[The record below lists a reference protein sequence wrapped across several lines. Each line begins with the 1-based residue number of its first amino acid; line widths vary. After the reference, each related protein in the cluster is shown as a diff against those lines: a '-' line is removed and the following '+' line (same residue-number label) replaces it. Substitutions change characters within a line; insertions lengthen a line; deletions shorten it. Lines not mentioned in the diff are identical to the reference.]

1 MPRIHARL
9 LGGLELRDDR
19 GNELTLATRK
29 SRALLAFLITE
40 ADKWH
45 TRERLA
51 GLLWGDRQ
59 PAQARHSLTQALGA
73 IRKLGDAANVT
84 LIESGS
90 ERVRLLSAAVNAD
103 TLSFREHHSR
113 DAARAAECYAG
124 PLLDGFAPLDAA
136 FDEWL
141 LMERVSLHQQACST
155 LTKVTDQA
163 ETRGDF
169 AVAIAAARRWLAL
182 DPFAEPAHRRL
193 MQLLIASGDQA
204 EAIRQYQICERL
216 LDKELGIAPSV
227 ETTLLLQ
234 AIRAQSRKVEAAA
247 DLKLIRGSSQ
257 PIALLLPDRPSIAV
271 LPFANLSSDPEHMFF
286 ADGIA
291 EDIITELSRFRS
303 VFVIARSSSF
313 SFKGQPFE
321 SREIGRRLGVR
332 YIVEGSVRRFGSRVR
347 INAQLIDAVE
357 ETHLWAERYDREV
370 ADIFAVQDEVT
381 RAIVTTIEPAMVDSE
396 RQRARRKP
404 PENMDAWESYQ
415 RGLWHIYQYNL
426 ENVGFGIA
434 FMQQSMTRDPEFA
447 LAHAGL
453 AFGLYLRVLLGGS
466 VSSAE
471 DLDDGLAAG
480 NRAINLDQ
488 SDPFAHVALARIC
501 TSRGEHARAI
511 LHCDRAIGLNPSY
524 ASGHFGRAH
533 SLWMSGKPAEALPSH
548 DEAIRLSPNDPIV
561 WAFMASR
568 SMALS
573 LLERYEE
580 ALDWANRALQQPNA
594 AMHARLAALVPL
606 GHLGR
611 KVEAV
616 LPLAWLHR
624 NRPGISVSFVREN
637 LRITDPACRARY
649 EAGLVKAG
657 LPE

>member
-9 LGGLELRDDR
+9 LGGFELRSQH
-19 GNELTLATRK
+19 GHELTLATRK

-51 GLLWGDRQ
+51 GLLWSDRQ

-73 IRKLGDAANVT
+73 IRKLGEGANDT
-84 LIESGS
+84 LVESSS
-90 ERVRLLSAAVNAD
+90 ERVRLLASAVSAD
-103 TLSFREHHSR
+103 TLSFRGHLGY
-113 DAARAAECYAG
+113 DAAKAAVFYTG
-124 PLLDGFAPLDAA
+124 PFLDGFAPLDAA

-141 LMERVSLHQQACST
+141 AMERVAFDQQACSA
-155 LTKVTDQA
+155 LTKTIDQA
-163 ETRGDF
+163 KASGDF
-169 AVAIAAARRWLAL
+169 VAGLAAAKRWLAL
-182 DPFAEPAHRRL
+182 DRFSEPAYRRL
-193 MQLLIASGDQA
+193 MQLLVASGDQA
-204 EAIRQYQICERL
+204 EAIRQYQVCERL
-216 LDKELGIAPSV
+216 LNNELGISPSV

-234 AIRAQSRKVEAAA
+234 TIRSQSRKVVAAVEPNSA
-247 DLKLIRGSSQ
+247 SGSSQ
-257 PIALLLPDRPSIAV
+257 AIELVLPDRPSIAV
-271 LPFANLSSDPEHMFF
+271 LPFVNLSSDPEQVFF

-291 EDIITELSRFRS
+291 EDIITELSKFRS

-313 SFKGQPFE
+313 SFKGQALE

-347 INAQLIDAVE
+347 VTAQLIDAVDDN
-357 ETHLWAERYDREV
+357 HLWAERYDREIE
-370 ADIFAVQDEVT
+370 DIFAVQDEVT

-404 PENMDAWESYQ
+404 PESMDAWEGYQ
-415 RGLWHIYQYNL
+415 RGLWHLYQYNL
-426 ENVGFGIA
+426 ENVGLGIA
-434 FMQQSMTRDPEFA
+434 FMQKSMIRDPEFA

-466 VSSAE
+466 MSSTT
-471 DLDDGLAAG
+471 DLDSGLVAG
-480 NRAINLDQ
+480 KRAINLDP
-488 SDPFAHVALARIC
+488 SDPFAHVALGRIH
-501 TSRGEHARAI
+501 TSRGEHDQAV

-533 SLWMSGKPAEALPSH
+533 SLWMSGRPAEALASH
-548 DEAIRLSPNDPIV
+548 DEAIRLSPNDPMV

-573 LLERYEE
+573 LLERFDE
-580 ALDWANRALQQPNA
+580 ALDWAYRALQQPNA
-594 AMHARLAALVPL
+594 AMHARIAALVPL
-606 GHLGR
+606 GYLGR
-611 KVEAV
+611 TGEATQ
-616 LPLAWLHR
+616 PLEWLR
-624 NRPGISVSFVREN
+624 RSRPDISIRFVREI
-637 LRITDPACRARY
+637 LPITDPVCRARY
-649 EAGLVKAG
+649 EAGLLKAG